1 MSLEKLSTSS
11 GPHVNETWSIDSL
24 TDFVHFVDGH
34 VNPGT
39 TIFRGQDGEYP
50 LVPSITRIVGE
61 EHEITKAEK
70 KLLDSFKQEAIPFLS
85 RIPNNDWEWLSIA
98 QHHGLPTRLLDW
110 THNPL
115 AALWF
120 VVSNAPLRYDEH
132 SKYGVVWCYL
142 IKEQNLI
149 EAPERQSPFTILD
162 TKVFVPNHVTPRIKA
177 QQGVFTVHPLNDD
190 QVQCERFEESLK
202 NRHQLRKIQIHI
214 DHFADIRS
222 HLNKLGTNAASL
234 FPDIQG
240 LVEHLKWNHSIL
252 RHGTSY
258 VGS

>member
-1 MSLEKLSTSS
+1 MSLEKISDMFQSND
-11 GPHVNETWSIDSL
+11 NETWTIDSL

-34 VNPGT
+34 VSPGT
-39 TIFRGQDGEYP
+39 TIFRGQDCEYP
-50 LVPSITRIVGE
+50 LAPSITRIVSE

-70 KLLDSFKQEAIPFLS
+70 KLFESFKQEAIPFLS

-98 QHHGLPTRLLDW
+98 QHHRLPTRLLDW
-110 THNPL
+110 TYNPL

-120 VVSNAPLRYDEH
+120 VVATDLLRGEKH
-132 SKYGVVWCYL
+132 SKYGVVWCY
-142 IKEQNLI
+142 KFNKQNVI
-149 EAPERQSPFTILD
+149 EDPVRQSPFTILD

-177 QQGVFTVHPLNDD
+177 QQGVFTVHPLNDN
-190 QVQCERFEESLK
+190 QVQPECLDESLK
-202 NRHQLRKIQIHI
+202 NRRYLRKIQVHSGY
-214 DHFADIRS
+214 FADIRS

-234 FPDIQG
+234 FPDIEG

-258 VGS
+258 VGF